1 MFKRNIYLNVCDGMI
16 NSSHIDDDFVY
27 IPAIHLYQYGLLKST
42 AWRPCLSHMVLA
54 VMVYFNTQ
62 KVVMVLFFVDTTVLR
77 ENIKKTNKLMMND

>member
-1 MFKRNIYLNVCDGMI
+1 MFKRNIYLHVCDGMI
-16 NSSHIDDDFVY
+16 YSSNIDDFVY
-27 IPAIHLYQYGLLKST
+27 VPAIHFYQYGLLKST
-42 AWRPCLSHMVLA
+42 AWRPCFSYMVLA